1 MAELGR
7 SFIMMEC
14 GCFKW
19 LKEKRESPHLVV
31 VVVFLALLLDN
42 LLLTIVVPVIP
53 DYLYESEFLNKTMAK
68 TKLSS
73 IPAPDSSSFLSRL
86 LYYRYSELLYSE
98 EHMNSTKGLL
108 KEPCRKDTHFLREEN
123 VSVGLL
129 IASKSMVHILVNPI
143 VSLFTNRVGYGLPMF
158 LGFVIMLISIF
169 TFAFGGSYIFLL
181 LARMLQGI
189 GSSFIVVAG
198 LGMVAS
204 IYTDDFQRGKAMGIA
219 LGGVVLG
226 VVAGPPLGS
235 AMYEFVGK
243 ASPFLLIAALALLDG
258 ALQLFI
264 LTPKIS
270 PSAIAPPSFFSL
282 LKDPYIL
289 VAAGSLCITSMGI
302 GMLEPTL
309 PIWMLGSMCSPD
321 WQIGLVFLPTS
332 ISYLVCTNVFG
343 IISHK
348 FGRWLC
354 SLLGMALLG
363 ICLLCMSL
371 AVNIFGLIAPIA
383 GIGISLG
390 IVDSSIMPIM
400 GYLVDLRHS
409 SVYGGVYAISDIAI
423 SFGYAIGPSV
433 AGAIAKAIGF
443 PLLMVIIGLL
453 NLIYSPLCV
462 LLRNPPKKEERMA
475 LLNHDSIVNSWLMK
489 KSQT

>member
-226 VVAGPPLGS
+226 VV
-235 AMYEFVGK
+235 
-243 ASPFLLIAALALLDG
+243 

>member
-1 MAELGR
+1 M
-7 SFIMMEC
+7 
-14 GCFKW
+14 
-19 LKEKRESPHLVV
+19 
-31 VVVFLALLLDN
+31 
-42 LLLTIVVPVIP
+42 
-53 DYLYESEFLNKTMAK
+53 
-68 TKLSS
+68 SS

-86 LYYRYSELLYSE
+86 LYYRYNELLFSD
-98 EHMNSTKGLL
+98 EHENSTKGLL
-108 KEPCRKDTHFLREEN
+108 KEPCRKDTNFLRDEN
-123 VSVGLL
+123 VPVGLL

-158 LGFVIMLISIF
+158 FGFLIMLMSIF
-169 TFAFGGSYIFLL
+169 MFAFGGSYVFLL

-189 GSSFIVVAG
+189 GSSFTVVAG

-204 IYTDDFQRGKAMGIA
+204 IYTDDYQRGKAMGIA

-226 VVAGPPLGS
+226 VVAGPPFGS
-235 AMYEFVGK
+235 ALYEFVGK
-243 ASPFLLIAALALLDG
+243 ASPFLFLAALALLDG

-270 PSAIAPPSFFSL
+270 PAVTTPPSFCSL

-289 VAAGSLCITSMGI
+289 VAAGCLCIASMGI

-321 WQIGLVFLPTS
+321 WQIGLVFLPAS
-332 ISYLVCTNVFG
+332 LSYLVCTNVFG
-343 IISHK
+343 ILSHK

-354 SLLGMALLG
+354 SLLGMVLLG
-363 ICLLCMSL
+363 ICLLCMPL
-371 AVNIFGLIAPIA
+371 AFNILGLIAPIA
-383 GIGISLG
+383 GIGVSLG

-409 SVYGGVYAISDIAI
+409 SVYGGVYAISDIAF
-423 SFGYAIGPSV
+423 SFGYAIGPSA

-443 PLLMVIIGLL
+443 PMLMVIIGVL
-453 NLIYSPLCV
+453 NIIYCPLCV
-462 LLRNPPKKEERMA
+462 LLRNPPMKEERRA
-475 LLNHDSIVNSWLMK
+475 LLNHESIVPSRLMK
-489 KSQT
+489 KSQTQD